1 MFDLEVVDFEDT
13 PISFE
18 ASWGLK
24 KYNFPVSYRLIIYPS
39 ENNSFRVEG
48 NEGDVF
54 PYTRNYFAFLITSET
69 FLLPKNIKI
78 KIFEIESRLEDL
90 SFFMVSSH
98 ISEGNNQAYF
108 EVYDLP
114 TTVISLIVDIEDT
127 IRVTEIEGFWKFDL
141 ENRDFSIYV
150 ESLPRDL
157 RFMFC

>member
-1 MFDLEVVDFEDT
+1 MFDLEVIDFEDI

-24 KYNFPVSYRLIIYPS
+24 KYNFPVSYRLIIYPR
-39 ENNSFRVEG
+39 ENNSFIVEG

-69 FLLPKNIKI
+69 FLLPEHIKI
-78 KIFEIESRLEDL
+78 KFFEMENRLEDL
-90 SFFMVSSH
+90 SFFMISSH
-98 ISEGNNQAYF
+98 ISEGNNQTYF

-114 TTVISLIVDIEDT
+114 TTAISIIVDIEDT

-141 ENRDFSIYV
+141 ENRDFSLYV
-150 ESLPRDL
+150 EYPPGNLKFL
-157 RFMFC
+157 FC